1 MKNNEKQHCRT
12 VGFMRVKEVLE
23 LIPLSRSTWDDG
35 VKSGIF
41 PQPINLTER
50 TVAWRASDINDLIE
64 RLSASNDTD
73 GEDAA

>member
-1 MKNNEKQHCRT
+1 MTDNENQHCRT

-35 VKSGIF
+35 VKSGTF
-41 PQPINLTER
+41 PKPINLTER